1 MILSILDEVSAASGS
16 NEKLRILKEHADND
30 VLKEV
35 FRLTY
40 DNMTQFYIKKIPQ
53 YTSSLDAEINLT
65 LNNAFLQL
73 KLLSYRD
80 LTGNNAVNHLKGILE
95 NVFLRDAVVIERIIG
110 RDLRI
115 GCSSNTANKVWPG
128 LIEKFPC
135 MLCESFSEKNLKK
148 IHYPAL
154 IQEKCDG
161 ARVCFVV
168 NKGVVR
174 TLGRS
179 GKEIHIHGALDQA
192 ILDILD
198 YFGVN
203 SGVIDGELLMVD
215 DSGAI
220 QPREI
225 GNGMI
230 NRAIR
235 GKMTKEE
242 SKFVVTKVWDYIS
255 IEDFS
260 SVKNAKGTIRLSE
273 RDEKL
278 FEAVDCRG
286 GTQIFTPQSKI
297 VESLDEAM
305 MFYADQLSQGNE
317 GAVLKNLDTVWENR
331 RSRNQ
336 VKLKIEEC
344 VELRVIDKAE
354 GQGNFKGNLGAL
366 VCQSEDGGLLVK
378 VSGMNLKQRTEFWDS
393 DEIVGQVITV
403 KANDYQKGKNKDT
416 YSLFL
421 PRFVEERLDK
431 STANTTEEILECF
444 DTVYNRSSK

>member
-1 MILSILDEVSAASGS
+1 MILAILDEVAAASGS
-16 NEKLRILKEHADND
+16 NEKLRILKENADND

-40 DNMTQFYIKKIPQ
+40 DNMTQFYIKKIPSFTCS
-53 YTSSLDAEINLT
+53 YDSELSLND
-65 LNNAFLQL
+65 AFLEL
-73 KLLSYRD
+73 KILSDRD
-80 LTGNNAVNHLKGILE
+80 LTGNNAANQLKRILE
-95 NVFLRDAVVIERIIG
+95 SVFLRDAVVIERIIG
-110 RDLRI
+110 RDLRV
-115 GCSSNTANKVWPG
+115 GCSASTANKVWPN

-168 NKGVVR
+168 NKGIVR

-179 GKEIHIHGALDQA
+179 GKEIFIHGALDQA
-192 ILDILD
+192 IFDILN
-198 YFGVN
+198 YFGVT
-203 SGVIDGELLMVD
+203 SGVIDGELLMID
-215 DSGAI
+215 ENGTI
-220 QPREI
+220 LPREI

-235 GKMTKEE
+235 GKMTEE
-242 SKFVVTKVWDYIS
+242 SKFVVTKVWDYIP
-255 IEDFS
+255 IEEFS
-260 SVKNAKGTIRLSE
+260 SVKNAKGTIRLDE

-286 GTQIFTPQSKI
+286 GAHVFTPQSKI
-297 VESLDEAM
+297 VNSLDEAM
-305 MFYADQLSQGNE
+305 EFYADQLSQGNE
-317 GAVLKNLDTVWENR
+317 GAVLKNLDAVWENR

-336 VKLKIEEC
+336 VKLKVELT
-344 VELRVIDKAE
+344 VELRVIDKEE

-378 VSGMNLKQRTEFWDS
+378 VSGMSLKQRTEFWNS
-393 DEIVGQVITV
+393 DDILGQIITV
-403 KANDYQKGKNKDT
+403 KANDYQKGRNRDT

-421 PRFVEERLDK
+421 PRFIEERLDK
-431 STANTTEEILECF
+431 STANTTDEILEYF
-444 DTVYNRSSK
+444 NTVYNRSSN